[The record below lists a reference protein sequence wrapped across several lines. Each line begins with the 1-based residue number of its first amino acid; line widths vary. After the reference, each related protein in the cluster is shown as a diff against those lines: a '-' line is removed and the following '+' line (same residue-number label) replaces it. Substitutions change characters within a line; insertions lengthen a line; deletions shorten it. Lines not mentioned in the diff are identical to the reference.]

1 MTRGRSSNGA
11 RTPQVR
17 NAPVPEDRT
26 DVLRVRPQSALCMIR
41 NTFRAQRGQAPAL
54 IAIFKTLNE
63 LVTSQEGFSN
73 GKIYAD
79 MTGPMDTI
87 IWELEA
93 ASLDKFYQLE
103 RGVFINPDA
112 ATQNLIDNLNGSAVE
127 GRRDIFEVIL

>member
-1 MTRGRSSNGA
+1 LFKAGVFSHLG
-11 RTPQVR
+11 
-17 NAPVPEDRT
+17 
-26 DVLRVRPQSALCMIR
+26 LRKASASDTVITGLGGS
-41 NTFRAQRGQAPAL
+41 AG
-54 IAIFKTLNE
+54 IAE
-63 LVTSQEGFSN
+63 
-73 GKIYAD
+73 IYAD

-127 GRRDIFEVIL
+127 GRRDIFEVIV

>member
-1 MTRGRSSNGA
+1 MY
-11 RTPQVR
+11 
-17 NAPVPEDRT
+17 
-26 DVLRVRPQSALCMIR
+26 MIR

-54 IAIFKTLNE
+54 IAIFKTLNQ
-63 LVTSQEGFSN
+63 LVTSQEGFSH